1 MREALREMGEMREAL
16 REMREKRDMRYENER
31 LE

>member
-1 MREALREMGEMREAL
+1 MRETLREMGEMREAL